1 MNDQRI
7 FKEDKQDAQFSRRF
21 LANTGVQDEEKMNKY
36 GGYDD
41 FPLVA
46 ESYEYNP
53 IYSSRADVEF
63 YLDLARAAEGKI
75 LELGCGT
82 GRILI
87 PTAAAGCDIVGLDLS
102 DPMLARCREK
112 LRKQPKEVRDRVRLV
127 RGNMAS
133 FDLKEV
139 FALITTPFRSFQH
152 LLAVEDQLSCLRCAN
167 RHLEKG
173 GRLVLDVFQVNPRL
187 TYEPKFMLETED
199 VPEVELPDGRKVR
212 RCGRIVAY
220 HRPEQYND
228 IELIYYVKHP
238 DGREERLV
246 QAFPLRYF
254 FRHEVEHLLAR
265 CDFRVVELFGN
276 YDRSPLTNESPE
288 MVFVAEKW
296 QNVR

>member
-1 MNDQRI
+1 MQ
-7 FKEDKQDAQFSRRF
+7 EVLGQDGQDSEFSRR
-21 LANTGVQDEEKMNKY
+21 LPANTAVLGEESMNRY
-36 GGYDD
+36 GGYDN
-41 FPLVA
+41 FPFAA
-46 ESYEYNP
+46 ESYDYNP
-53 IYSSRADVEF
+53 IYSSRADVDF
-63 YLDLARAAEGKI
+63 YLDLARSAEGKI

-87 PTAAAGCDIVGLDLS
+87 PTAAAGCEVVGLDLS
-102 DPMLARCREK
+102 ERMLARCREK
-112 LRKQPKEVRDRVRLV
+112 LRKQPKEVRERVRLV

-152 LLAVEDQLSCLRCAN
+152 LLSVQDQLSCLRCAN

-173 GRLVLDVFQVNPRL
+173 GRLVLDVFQVNPRM

-220 HRPEQYND
+220 HRPEQCND
-228 IELIYYVKHP
+228 VELIHYVKHP

-246 QAFPLRYF
+246 QAFPIRYF
-254 FRHEVEHLLAR
+254 FRYEVEHLLAR
-265 CDFRVVELFGN
+265 CGFEVQELFGN
-276 YDRSPLTNESPE
+276 YDKSPLTNDSPE
-288 MVFVAEKW
+288 MVFLAEKC
-296 QNVR
+296 QNMR